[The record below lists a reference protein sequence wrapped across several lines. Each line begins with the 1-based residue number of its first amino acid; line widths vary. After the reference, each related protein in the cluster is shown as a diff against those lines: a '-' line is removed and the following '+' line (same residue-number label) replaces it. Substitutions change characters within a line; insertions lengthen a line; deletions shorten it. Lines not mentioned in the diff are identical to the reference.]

1 MFYYLYRLRE
11 LFFVFNLFKYITF
24 RAAAASITAFLICII
39 LGPFIINKLKTLRI
53 GQRVR
58 KDEAP
63 GIYPMHKDKEGT
75 PTMGGLLIIL
85 SIFLS
90 TLLWANLKNR
100 FIILGI
106 FSVIW
111 LGLVGFIDDYI
122 KLVKRRSL
130 GLTASTKLAGQIL
143 FGLVLGLIL
152 FLDPHVGDRLD
163 VPFLKNLVINLG
175 VLYVLFVICVI
186 VGSSNAVNLTDGL
199 DGLAIGCVIMI
210 ALTYTGFSYI
220 TGHSKFSDYL
230 KIFYIPGSGELAV
243 FCASIVGAGLGF
255 LWFNSHP
262 ATIFMGDTGSL
273 ALGGAIGTVSACIKK
288 ELLLFIVGGIFVI
301 EALSVILQVASF
313 KIRRKRV
320 FLMAPVHHHFQMKG
334 WSESKVV
341 IRFWIIAAILA
352 LLSLSTLKLR

>member
-1 MFYYLYRLRE
+1 MFYYLYQLRD
-11 LFFVFNLFKYITF
+11 LFFIFNLFKYITF
-24 RAAAASITAFLICII
+24 RAAGAAITAFLISVI
-39 LGPFIINKLKTLRI
+39 LGPFIISRLKMLKA
-53 GQRVR
+53 GQRIR

-75 PTMGGLLIIL
+75 PTMGGLLIIV
-85 SIFLS
+85 SIVSS
-90 TLLWANLKNR
+90 TLLWANINNK
-100 FIILGI
+100 FIILVLL
-106 FSVIW
+106 SVVW

-122 KLVKRRSL
+122 KLVKKSSQ
-130 GLTASTKLAGQIL
+130 GIAASTKFAGQIL
-143 FGLVLGLIL
+143 LGLFLGLAL
-152 FLDPHVGDRLD
+152 FLDPRVGDRLD
-163 VPFLKNLVINLG
+163 VPFLKDLFINLG
-175 VLYVLFVICVI
+175 IFYILFVICVI

-199 DGLAIGCVIMI
+199 DGLAIGCIIMI

-220 TGHSKFSDYL
+220 TGHKNFSDYL
-230 KIFYIPGSGELAV
+230 KIFYIPGTGELAV

-273 ALGGAIGTVSACIKK
+273 ALGGAIGTVSVCIKK

-313 KIRRKRV
+313 KIRRKRI
-320 FLMAPVHHHFQMKG
+320 FLMAPIHHHFQMKG

-341 IRFWIIAAILA
+341 TRFWIVAAILA
-352 LLSLSTLKLR
+352 LMSLSTLKIR